1 MSPGAPAASPDVPG
15 VSPDVPGVSANAPGV
30 SANVPGVSANVMVL
44 AEHTDG
50 LISDGTYE
58 LLGQARGWPPP
69 WAGCPR
75 WPSSAGATWPPS
87 SARAATV
94 VCMEH
99 PALEQYVP
107 EAYER
112 ALLEVLVQRSPRLL
126 LLSNATVG
134 LDLGAALSVHWDAP
148 LVAYVSALGVD
159 GGAVVA
165 TAQILGGKVLAEV
178 ELAGPR
184 AIVTVLGGAAG
195 ATEPPTAGPEVV
207 HVPPP
212 AGLDALRMSFL
223 QVVVAAAGD
232 VDIGAADMLVSVGR
246 GIESQENLDMA
257 RQLAEALGAALSGS
271 RPVVDA
277 GWLAKTRQV
286 GQSGLKVKPRAYLAF
301 GISGAPEHLEGMRRS
316 ELIIACNTDPGA
328 PIFAVAHYGTTLD
341 LFDLVPELV
350 DLVRD

>member
-1 MSPGAPAASPDVPG
+1 MST
-15 VSPDVPGVSANAPGV
+15 
-30 SANVPGVSANVMVL
+30 NVMVL

-50 LISDGTYE
+50 KISDGTYE
-58 LLGQARGWPPP
+58 LIGQAREL
-69 WAGCPR
+69 
-75 WPSSAGATWPPS
+75 AGALGGATEVALLGPADLAGQLG
-87 SARAATV
+87 SADIV
-94 VCMEH
+94 VCVEH

-112 ALLEVLVQRSPRLL
+112 ALLEVLAQRSPRLL

-148 LVAYVSALGVD
+148 LVAYVSALEVD
-159 GGAVVA
+159 GGVVVA

-178 ELAGPR
+178 ELPGER
-184 AIVTVLGGAAG
+184 AIVTLLGGAFSSAPG
-195 ATEPPTAGPEVV
+195 AATGPGAAAPEVV
-207 HVPPP
+207 HVGPP
-212 AGLDALRMSFL
+212 ASLATLRTSL
-223 QVVVAAAGD
+223 RRVVPAAGGD
-232 VDIGAADMLVSVGR
+232 VDISAADVLVSVGR
-246 GIESQENLDMA
+246 GIESQENLETVLE
-257 RQLAEALGAALSGS
+257 LAEALGVPLSAS

-277 GWLAKTRQV
+277 GWLAKSRQV

-350 DLVRD
+350 DMVRD

>member
-1 MSPGAPAASPDVPG
+1 MST
-15 VSPDVPGVSANAPGV
+15 
-30 SANVPGVSANVMVL
+30 NVMVL

-50 LISDGTYE
+50 KISDGTYE
-58 LLGQARGWPPP
+58 LIGQAREL
-69 WAGCPR
+69 
-75 WPSSAGATWPPS
+75 AGALGGATEVALLGPADLAGQLG
-87 SARAATV
+87 SADIV
-94 VCMEH
+94 VCVEH

-112 ALLEVLVQRSPRLL
+112 ALLEVLAQRSPRLL

-148 LVAYVSALGVD
+148 LVAYVSALEVD
-159 GGAVVA
+159 GGVVVA

-178 ELAGPR
+178 ELPGER
-184 AIVTVLGGAAG
+184 AIVTLLGGAFSSAPG
-195 ATEPPTAGPEVV
+195 AATGPGAAAPEVV
-207 HVPPP
+207 HVGPP
-212 AGLDALRMSFL
+212 ASLATLRTSL
-223 QVVVAAAGD
+223 RRVVPAAGGD
-232 VDIGAADMLVSVGR
+232 VDISAADVLVSVGR
-246 GIESQENLDMA
+246 GIESQENLETVLE
-257 RQLAEALGAALSGS
+257 LAEALGVPLSAS

-277 GWLAKTRQV
+277 GWLAKSRQV

-316 ELIIACNTDPGA
+316 ELIIACNPDPGA

-350 DLVRD
+350 DMVRD